1 MAADSNSIVQEAVD
15 AAISERGEIGL
26 QVAAYVDGTQVVDVW
41 GGLADATTGR
51 QVDADT
57 LFPVFSVTK
66 AVTAVALH
74 IQAERGLVDY
84 ATPIAH
90 YWPAFG
96 AYGKDKATLYDAL
109 THRLGVPLLPLGVT
123 PEWICDCDWMVQR
136 IAVMPPFFEP
146 GVKASSISYT
156 FRWDTRPLVP

>member
-1 MAADSNSIVQEAVD
+1 MAADPNSMVQEAVD

-26 QVAAYVDGTQVVDVW
+26 QVAAYVDGRHVIDVW
-41 GGLADATTGR
+41 GGLADAPTGR

-84 ATPIAH
+84 ATPLAH
-90 YWPAFG
+90 YWPEFG
-96 AYGKDKATLYDAL
+96 AHGKDKGT
-109 THRLGVPLLPLGVT
+109 V
-123 PEWICDCDWMVQR
+123 
-136 IAVMPPFFEP
+136 
-146 GVKASSISYT
+146 
-156 FRWDTRPLVP
+156 